1 MPPAPTTP
9 RGAPPGHHVGRLLV
23 VLVLSVFTLLTLAG
37 PAAAQSTTAP
47 AAPSASSAPTSGVP
61 SSSTESS
68 TSGSS
73 SATPTSTPPKDGIT
87 VTGTLR
93 NTDGFV
99 AGATVQAEDS
109 SGKAVAT
116 DKSTDKGRWKLV
128 VSPGTYKFSVVKDT
142 LPKGVSVQE
151 AVTRSVQP
159 GQLAIVVFSFGQ
171 ERTGSNISFAQ
182 KFLNLAVDG
191 LRFGLVIA
199 ITAVGLSLIY
209 GTTGLTNF
217 AHGELVTLGAVI
229 AWVINVKFGIQ
240 LIPATIIAIVVGVG
254 VGMLN
259 DLAIWRPLRKRR
271 SGLIAQLVV
280 SIGLSISL
288 RYLILIFY
296 GGRSLPF
303 NDYQSQI
310 QRDYG
315 PIGLTDVNLT
325 TIIVSLLVLVGVA
338 LLLQRTRIGK
348 AMRAVADNRDLAAS
362 SGIDVERVVLFVWGL
377 GGGLAT
383 LGGVLFAM
391 SELSGTVQWEM
402 GFKLLLLMFAG
413 ITLGGLGTA
422 YGALVGCVI
431 VGLVVQLST
440 LVIDPDL
447 KYTGGLLVL
456 IVILVLRPQGILGS
470 RSRIG

>member
-1 MPPAPTTP
+1 MPPARTTP
-9 RGAPPGHHVGRLLV
+9 PGAPPGHHVGRLLV

-37 PAAAQSTTAP
+37 PAVAQTTTAP
-47 AAPSASSAPTSGVP
+47 SAPSATSAPTSGVP

-68 TSGSS
+68 TSESAG
-73 SATPTSTPPKDGIT
+73 ATPTSTPPKDGIT

-99 AGATVQAEDS
+99 AGATVQAEDTA
-109 SGKAVAT
+109 GKVVAT

-128 VSPGTYKFSVVKDT
+128 VSPGSYKFSVVQDT

-159 GQLAIVVFSFGQ
+159 GQLSIVVFSFGK
-171 ERTGSNISFAQ
+171 ERTGSNISFVQ

-199 ITAVGLSLIY
+199 ITAIGLSLIY
-209 GTTGLTNF
+209 GTTGLVNF

-259 DLAIWRPLRKRR
+259 DLAIWRPLRRRR

-280 SIGLSISL
+280 SIGLSIGL
-288 RYLILIFY
+288 RYLILIFF

-303 NDYQSQI
+303 DDYQSQI
-310 QRDYG
+310 QR
-315 PIGLTDVNLT
+315 
-325 TIIVSLLVLVGVA
+325 
-338 LLLQRTRIGK
+338 
-348 AMRAVADNRDLAAS
+348 
-362 SGIDVERVVLFVWGL
+362 
-377 GGGLAT
+377 
-383 LGGVLFAM
+383 
-391 SELSGTVQWEM
+391 
-402 GFKLLLLMFAG
+402 
-413 ITLGGLGTA
+413 
-422 YGALVGCVI
+422 
-431 VGLVVQLST
+431 
-440 LVIDPDL
+440 
-447 KYTGGLLVL
+447 
-456 IVILVLRPQGILGS
+456 
-470 RSRIG
+470 